1 MSETEIKKDHI
12 SRLHYLSYFTGIKY
26 ECIEYGTPGRW
37 GDYIH
42 KKNVKPTS
50 VKLWYIKNEVFKY
63 FDRFD
68 ELDRYCLIKLCL
80 INGITDPNNYIP
92 EVRPDY
98 YSDTVS
104 FSYGKKDELLEEL
117 NTYLEKSSN
126 MSDYEK
132 VMYILNKEYGYV
144 LTSLQNKHN
153 AEIISINIS
162 DIVQL
167 NEEYYVKVNNHNKVN
182 DLYKELY
189 SNDDKMDFQKFP
201 VCVLLKE
208 GDKYRVIDGY
218 HRLFVARTSD
228 YGEIIKVIVI
238 Y

>member
-1 MSETEIKKDHI
+1 MYCSLCGEIIDPEDVLSDDMCDGCFTIINSGEEISE
-12 SRLHYLSYFTGIKY
+12 
-26 ECIEYGTPGRW
+26 
-37 GDYIH
+37 
-42 KKNVKPTS
+42 
-50 VKLWYIKNEVFKY
+50 
-63 FDRFD
+63 
-68 ELDRYCLIKLCL
+68 
-80 INGITDPNNYIP
+80 
-92 EVRPDY
+92 
-98 YSDTVS
+98 
-104 FSYGKKDELLEEL
+104 DELLEEL

>member
-80 INGITDPNNYIP
+80 SIYSKFERIFGIFSAINKP
-92 EVRPDY
+92 
-98 YSDTVS
+98 
-104 FSYGKKDELLEEL
+104 
-117 NTYLEKSSN
+117 
-126 MSDYEK
+126 
-132 VMYILNKEYGYV
+132 
-144 LTSLQNKHN
+144 
-153 AEIISINIS
+153 
-162 DIVQL
+162 
-167 NEEYYVKVNNHNKVN
+167 
-182 DLYKELY
+182 
-189 SNDDKMDFQKFP
+189 KF
-201 VCVLLKE
+201 
-208 GDKYRVIDGY
+208 
-218 HRLFVARTSD
+218 HF
-228 YGEIIKVIVI
+228 
-238 Y
+238 